1 MKHMK
6 PIIYSAI
13 TGNLKKNLKNK
24 DNFLIMRMGH
34 SESNIMIQKGHSYI
48 SPFYVLGFEN
58 LNTCIIYN
66 VNVL

>member
-1 MKHMK
+1 MK

-13 TGNLKKNLKNK
+13 TGNLKKNLKNN

-34 SESNIMIQKGHSYI
+34 SESNIMIQKGFYI
-48 SPFYVLGFEN
+48 LGFEN
-58 LNTCIIYN
+58 LDTCIIYN